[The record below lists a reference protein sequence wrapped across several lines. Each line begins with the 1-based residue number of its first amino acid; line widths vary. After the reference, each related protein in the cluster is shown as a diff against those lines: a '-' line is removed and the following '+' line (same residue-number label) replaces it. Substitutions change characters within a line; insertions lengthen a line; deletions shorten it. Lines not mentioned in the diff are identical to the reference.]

1 MSLINYSLSQKEKK
15 QTPQENTSR
24 SMCCSGKDETNAPTN
39 SVKVRKYNK
48 SEGLVNGSFE
58 SKVVILGDSGVGK
71 SSITYRYLQNKF
83 SETQV
88 PTIGGQFQQLK
99 VPLKTGA
106 TLKINLWDT
115 AGEEKFRS
123 MLPMYYKDA
132 TAAILTYDLGSMES
146 FQNVDYWVRALDDN
160 VRKDDCLLVL
170 VGNKCDLEPELIK
183 VPTEVAQ
190 RFAEKNNM
198 MFFEVSAKT
207 GEGVGE
213 LFRKLAEE
221 LVKKFS

>member
-1 MSLINYSLSQKEKK
+1 
-15 QTPQENTSR
+15 
-24 SMCCSGKDETNAPTN
+24 MCCSGSDDYNTKASP
-39 SVKVRKYNK
+39 VKVRKYNK

-71 SSITYRYLQNKF
+71 SSITYRYMQNKF
-83 SETQV
+83 MDTQV
-88 PTIGGQFQQLK
+88 PTIGAQFQQLK

-115 AGEEKFRS
+115 AGEEKFRA
-123 MLPMYYKDA
+123 MLPMYYKNS
-132 TAAILTYDLGSMES
+132 TAAILVYDIGSLMS

-160 VRKDDCLLVL
+160 VRKEDCLLVL
-170 VGNKCDLEPELIK
+170 VGNKCDLEPEAIK
-183 VPTEVAQ
+183 VTTEVAK
-190 RFAEKNNM
+190 RYADTNHM
-198 MFFEVSAKT
+198 MFFEVSAKS

-213 LFRKLAEE
+213 LFRKLGEE

>member
-1 MSLINYSLSQKEKK
+1 
-15 QTPQENTSR
+15 
-24 SMCCSGKDETNAPTN
+24 MCCSGQEEAPKG
-39 SVKVRKYNK
+39 SPIKVKKYNK

-71 SSITYRYLQNKF
+71 SSITYRYMQNKF
-83 SETQV
+83 LDTQV
-88 PTIGGQFQQLK
+88 PTIGAQYQQLK

-115 AGEEKFRS
+115 AGEEKFRA
-123 MLPMYYKDA
+123 MLPMYYKNA
-132 TAAILTYDLGSMES
+132 TAAILVYDLGSQQS
-146 FQNVDYWVRALDDN
+146 FQNVDYWVRALDEN

-170 VGNKCDLEPELIK
+170 VGNKCDIEPEQIK
-183 VPTEVAQ
+183 VPTEVA
-190 RFAEKNNM
+190 RRYAESNNM

-213 LFRKLAEE
+213 LFRRLGEE
-221 LVKKFS
+221 LVKKFT